1 MVSNDLSAVAVRWP
15 AGNVDSAVA
24 TPAGVC
30 GTVTVSGS
38 SLTPPPN
45 PISTAVSSGKRTWS
59 RSYPGFSIAAAP
71 SNRTYASIRLSTCSA
86 YGPAGSESGPV
97 PLPRSNTSPVSM
109 FRTDAYTGG
118 NPSDRTD
125 PATVVSGSHASSRS
139 RALRPASSD
148 GADAQSAHSSARTV
162 NGWLAASTARR
173 PFPVCST
180 CIRTAR
186 TSGVVPSI
194 AIVGGPCAYAWLF
207 VTADPTSGMEYPEV
221 RETDPAVADAL
232 EGEVQRQQDTL
243 AMIASE
249 NHVSEAVL
257 EAQGSAL
264 TNKYAEG
271 YPGTRY
277 YAGCEFA
284 DDVEELAIERAKEL
298 WGAEHVN
305 VQPHSGTQA
314 NMAVYLA
321 TLEPGDKILSLE
333 LEHGGHLSH
342 GHPANF
348 TGQLFE
354 VEQYGVDTETG
365 YIDYEALAQQAAE
378 YDPDI
383 IVSGFSAYPREVE
396 WERIQAVAD
405 DVDAYHL
412 ADIAHITGL
421 VAAGVHASPVGVAD
435 FVTGS
440 THKTIRAGRGG
451 IIMCDEA
458 HASDIDSAVFPGGQG
473 GPLMHNIAGKAV
485 GFGEA
490 LEPEFD
496 AYAQQV
502 IDNAAALAE
511 SFEAHGLEV
520 VSGGTDTHLV
530 LVDLR
535 ESHPDTTGGDAEEA
549 LADAGIVLN
558 ANTVP
563 GETRSAFN
571 PSGIRAGTPAL
582 TTRGFDE
589 EACREVG
596 DLIYRVVD
604 NGDDEAVIADVR
616 DRVDELTDAHPLYK

>member
-1 MVSNDLSAVAVRWP
+1 
-15 AGNVDSAVA
+15 
-24 TPAGVC
+24 
-30 GTVTVSGS
+30 
-38 SLTPPPN
+38 
-45 PISTAVSSGKRTWS
+45 
-59 RSYPGFSIAAAP
+59 
-71 SNRTYASIRLSTCSA
+71 
-86 YGPAGSESGPV
+86 
-97 PLPRSNTSPVSM
+97 
-109 FRTDAYTGG
+109 
-118 NPSDRTD
+118 
-125 PATVVSGSHASSRS
+125 
-139 RALRPASSD
+139 
-148 GADAQSAHSSARTV
+148 
-162 NGWLAASTARR
+162 
-173 PFPVCST
+173 
-180 CIRTAR
+180 
-186 TSGVVPSI
+186 
-194 AIVGGPCAYAWLF
+194 
-207 VTADPTSGMEYPEV
+207 MEYPAV
-221 RETDPAVADAL
+221 SETDPAVADAL
-232 EGEVQRQQDTL
+232 AGEVQRQQDTL

-271 YPGTRY
+271 YPGKRY

-284 DDVEELAIERAKEL
+284 DEVEELAIERAKEL

-348 TGQLFE
+348 TGQLFD
-354 VEQYGVDTETG
+354 VEQYQVDPETG
-365 YIDYEALAQQAAE
+365 YIDYDALADTAAS

-396 WERIQAVAD
+396 WERVQDVAD
-405 DVDAYHL
+405 SVDAYHL

-421 VAAGVHASPVGVAD
+421 VAAGVHQSPVGVAD

-451 IIMCDEA
+451 IVMCDEE

-485 GFGEA
+485 GFKEA
-490 LEPEFD
+490 LEPAFGE
-496 AYAQQV
+496 YAQQV
-502 IDNAAALAE
+502 VDNATALAE
-511 SFEAHGLEV
+511 SLADNGFEI

-535 ESHPDTTGGDAEEA
+535 ESHPDTTGGDAEDA

-589 EACREVG
+589 DDCREVG

-604 NGDDEAVIADVR
+604 NVEDESVIAEVR
-616 DRVDELTDAHPLYK
+616 ERVSELTDDHPLYE